1 MERKGESLAICY
13 RCSQKELDQELD
25 VARESSQ
32 DVKGFHRGNWKVGE
46 DGGSISQEKEEN

>member
-25 VARESSQ
+25 VARESSK